1 MPPILRSLS
10 HLSTKAEAR
19 DWTSR
24 NTGTLHP
31 LQSACSHGV
40 ELDVSSDLKP
50 RVANAL
56 AGKRI

>member
-1 MPPILRSLS
+1 M
-10 HLSTKAEAR
+10 
-19 DWTSR
+19 SR
-24 NTGTLHP
+24 NTGMLHP
-31 LQSACSHGV
+31 SQLACSHGV